1 MYQATTHD
9 MLPNHQEYQP
19 QKNCACLRNVI
30 VNTHATARA
39 ITFVQAV
46 NRGLAK
52 LKSKL
57 EFLMVLYS
65 IICQTCRSVFLND
78 RN

>member
-1 MYQATTHD
+1 MFKD
-9 MLPNHQEYQP
+9 
-19 QKNCACLRNVI
+19 VI

-57 EFLMVLYS
+57 EVLMVLYS